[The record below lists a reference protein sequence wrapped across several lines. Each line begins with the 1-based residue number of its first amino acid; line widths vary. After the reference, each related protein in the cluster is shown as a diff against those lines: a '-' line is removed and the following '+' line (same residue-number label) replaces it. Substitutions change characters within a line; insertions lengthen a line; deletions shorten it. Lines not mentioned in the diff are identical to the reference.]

1 MNACR
6 SEAPH
11 AFVILGQSPLYWE
24 TLDIKYSHEIASI
37 SGKEENLAASAA
49 TPLLQ
54 PIR

>member
-6 SEAPH
+6 SVAPL
-11 AFVILGQSPLYWE
+11 AFMIQGQVFRIGTDW
-24 TLDIKYSHEIASI
+24 I
-37 SGKEENLAASAA
+37 SKAFKGYAIFRKRKNSAASAA